1 MYTRKM
7 GKRVKIQ
14 TDYTVEEVHERYRHA
29 KDAVERTRL
38 PHFVAGEGGP
48 NATDDS

>member
-1 MYTRKM
+1 M

-14 TDYTVEEVHERYRHA
+14 TDYTAEELHERYRQA

-38 PHFVAGEGGP
+38 PHSVEGCGGQK
-48 NATDDS
+48 ATSDS

>member
-1 MYTRKM
+1 M

-14 TDYTVEEVHERYRHA
+14 ADYTAEALHERYRQA

-38 PHFVAGEGGP
+38 PHSVAGEGGQ
-48 NATDDS
+48 NTAGNR